1 MKTGTAFTID
11 DRPASY
17 FDEAPPTGRLPCHY
31 SRIISFGV
39 LPRARLTSGGGPL
52 QPHLY
57 QGLVTQSLLIHFTAT
72 EPEWTA
78 GQVVCEMDSSERKMR
93 YWPNGSDSFGEP
105 LYWYLPLWFS
115 FSLSCVL
122 SLPLYLSRFLF
133 LSTCRCFY
141 YSSQFFSFSSSLP
154 NTLFIS
160 SSRTHRHNLSL
171 CLILHLSLSLFLY
184 LYRYEYDSTLS
195 LCRIYIISSF
205 FLSLYLALLL
215 VSLYSIPRILT
226 SLSCLRRKEKTRFHF
241 WLFLCFQLSVKSKS
255 NIVLSFNKPF
265 SLSAWDLIQH
275 LVITTVESF

>member
-1 MKTGTAFTID
+1 
-11 DRPASY
+11 
-17 FDEAPPTGRLPCHY
+17 
-31 SRIISFGV
+31 
-39 LPRARLTSGGGPL
+39 
-52 QPHLY
+52 
-57 QGLVTQSLLIHFTAT
+57 
-72 EPEWTA
+72 
-78 GQVVCEMDSSERKMR
+78 MR

-184 LYRYEYDSTLS
+184 LYRYEYDSTLF